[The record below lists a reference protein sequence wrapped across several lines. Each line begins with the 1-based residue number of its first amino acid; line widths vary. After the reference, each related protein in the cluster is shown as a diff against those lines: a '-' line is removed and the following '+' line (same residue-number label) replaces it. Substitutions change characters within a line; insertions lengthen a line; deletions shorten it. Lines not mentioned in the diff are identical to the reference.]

1 MASRVTSLLSRPGLL
16 RTLLSQA
23 RLAFRLLREPRVP
36 LLIKGVP
43 LLAALYV
50 ISPLDFIPDIFPVIG
65 QLDDLGIAV
74 AALEIFLRLCPAGA
88 KAFHQE
94 AIAQRRAYSP
104 MAAADG
110 FIDADWHRD

>member
-23 RLAFRLLREPRVP
+23 RLGFRLLREPRVP

-50 ISPLDFIPDIFPVIG
+50 ISPLDFIPDVFPVIG

-74 AALEIFLRLCPAGA
+74 AALEIFLRFCPAGA
-88 KAFHQE
+88 KAFHEE
-94 AIAQRRAYSP
+94 AIARGRAYSP
-104 MAAADG
+104 MAASDG
-110 FIDADWHRD
+110 FIDAEWRRN